1 VPFFTIY
8 PGMLFA
14 DVWGFD
20 EDAVKALKNME
31 LELEIEKKNVKVEKQ
46 YQILLGSSSNLL
58 SKNHKTVQV

>member
-1 VPFFTIY
+1 
-8 PGMLFA
+8 MLFA

-31 LELEIEKKNVKVEKQ
+31 LELKIEKKNVKVEKQ

-58 SKNHKTVQV
+58 SKNHQTVQV